1 MGCVSNSKFSIF
13 INGRPRGRIK
23 ATRDIRQGDS
33 LSPFLFLLVREV
45 LNTLLA
51 KIHEKWKFKGFIA
64 GEDKVHVS
72 SNMLMTL

>member
-1 MGCVSNSKFSIF
+1 MVFRDNGLYVKFKIL
-13 INGRPRGRIK
+13 
-23 ATRDIRQGDS
+23 RQGDS

-45 LNTLLA
+45 LSTVLA
-51 KIHEKWKFKGFIA
+51 KIHGKRIFKGFIA